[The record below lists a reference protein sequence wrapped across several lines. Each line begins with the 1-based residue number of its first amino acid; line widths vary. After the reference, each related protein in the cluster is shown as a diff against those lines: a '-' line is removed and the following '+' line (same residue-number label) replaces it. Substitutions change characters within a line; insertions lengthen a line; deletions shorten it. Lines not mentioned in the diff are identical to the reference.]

1 MRGRVGGFVN
11 YLELLFSSVDVDVPP
26 ITLKVWLISQ
36 KKLYVLFLFIHFIFS
51 LLMLLCTL
59 KPLLAH
65 LIIHRSQQYIFFN
78 NFFLLSLFPPS
89 CCFSQ
94 TIIPNLTSY
103 SIYIVY
109 VQAASLSTYKPHR
122 MLLGSHSA
130 SRKVNLMCFFAPLS
144 FVCSTRAHGGL
155 RELENSCEFSVSCE
169 SATAAVVLLCRV
181 LHSWGIL
188 LDSRR
193 MRISGIAMEWRR

>member
-1 MRGRVGGFVN
+1 M
-11 YLELLFSSVDVDVPP
+11 Y
-26 ITLKVWLISQ
+26 SQ
-36 KKLYVLFLFIHFIFS
+36 
-51 LLMLLCTL
+51 
-59 KPLLAH
+59 PLLVLTPAP
-65 LIIHRSQQYIFFN
+65 ISPISSSIRSQQYIYFFN
-78 NFFLLSLFPPS
+78 NFLLFLFPPS

-130 SRKVNLMCFFAPLS
+130 SRKVNLMCFFAPLFCVFHS
-144 FVCSTRAHGGL
+144 SSWWSEGVGKFMWVFC
-155 RELENSCEFSVSCE
+155 ELWECHCYCCC
-169 SATAAVVLLCRV
+169 ALCRV

-193 MRISGIAMEWRR
+193 MRISGIGMEWRR

>member
-1 MRGRVGGFVN
+1 M
-11 YLELLFSSVDVDVPP
+11 YTLSPCPSSAPAPP
-26 ITLKVWLISQ
+26 SPISSSIAASNI
-36 KKLYVLFLFIHFIFS
+36 Y
-51 LLMLLCTL
+51 M
-59 KPLLAH
+59 
-65 LIIHRSQQYIFFN
+65 FFN
-78 NFFLLSLFPPS
+78 NFLLSLFPPS

-130 SRKVNLMCFFAPLS
+130 SRKVNLMFFFAPLCC
-144 FVCSTRAHGGL
+144 VCSTRAHGGL

-169 SATAAVVLLCRV
+169 SATAAMSSTTLLRDFIGFSTNENKRNRYGMKTINSTAVDFVYFPFCYFAAEDLSKGMCYV
-181 LHSWGIL
+181 GF
-188 LDSRR
+188 
-193 MRISGIAMEWRR
+193 